1 MRTFWTNFRAHRS
14 MGLITALM
22 LAWYGLGVQPAIA
35 GGVYS
40 GSGTFAS
47 DFVTYIADKTLLL
60 AEKALRMEQLGDK
73 AQLPRRNS
81 TTFQYTRYERLPLPQ
96 STLTEGITPAETAMS
111 ITTVTATVQ
120 QWGQVVIL
128 TDVAELVVKHP
139 VVQKGIKLLALAA
152 AETIDRV
159 IQLILLGG
167 TNVQFANSKSSRA
180 NLLATDVLTTT
191 EVTKCVAN
199 LRNNGARVYG
209 GNSLG
214 GDDVSGPNAGG
225 QGDGNLYFGVLD
237 PSVEA
242 DISAD
247 TTWVNA
253 QSYSSIVNL
262 RNFEIGKWKG
272 VRWLLSN
279 FMFTFT
285 GVAAASGADVTTGGA
300 IAQTTQVFF
309 VVSGV
314 NNTTG
319 FEERLYQQTSVTTAT
334 DGLSTHRIQ
343 VTMPATAG
351 YTYNLY
357 AGLTTG
363 ITFLVS
369 TGNLPSA
376 AAFVATVPTSGTTNP
391 AIPGTGITVHTVYV
405 VGEEAFTVV
414 KLDGMSLQTYVT
426 PKGATDSDPIEQRR
440 KIGWKIMF
448 NAVICNQ
455 NFLRRIE
462 CGSAF

>member
-1 MRTFWTNFRAHRS
+1 MLRFWRNFFTLTQTVS
-14 MGLITALM
+14 LLTAWT
-22 LAWYGLGVQPAIA
+22 LAWHGLAPIA
-35 GGVYS
+35 GGAY
-40 GSGTFAS
+40 GTAGTFSA
-47 DFVTYIADKTLLL
+47 DFVTYIADKTLML
-60 AEKALRMEQLGDK
+60 AEKALRMEQLSDK

-96 STLTEGITPAETAMS
+96 STLVEGITPAETSMS

-167 TNVQFANSKSSRA
+167 TNIQYANSKTTRA

-209 GNSLG
+209 GDSLG
-214 GDDVSGPNAGG
+214 GDDHGPGG
-225 QGDGNLYFGVLD
+225 GNGGDGNTYFGVLD

-242 DISAD
+242 DVSAD

-253 QSYSSIVNL
+253 QSYSSIANL
-262 RNFEIGKWKG
+262 RNFEIGRWKG

-279 FMFTFT
+279 FLYTFV
-285 GVAAASGADVTTGGA
+285 GVAAATIADVTGGGA
-300 IAQTTQVFF
+300 IAQTTQVF
-309 VVSGV
+309 VVVTGV
-314 NNTTG
+314 NTNTG
-319 FEERLYQQTSVTTAT
+319 FEERLYQQANVTTAT
-334 DGLSTHRIQ
+334 DGFATHRIQ
-343 VTMPATAG
+343 VTLPATTG
-351 YTYNLY
+351 YTYNVY

-363 ITFLVS
+363 ITFQVTTGLAPSS
-369 TGNLPSA
+369 TYFITS
-376 AAFVATVPTSGTTNP
+376 VPTSGTTNP
-391 AIPGTGITVHTVYV
+391 AIPATGITVHTVYV
-405 VGEEAFTVV
+405 VGEEAFTTV

-426 PKGATDSDPIEQRR
+426 PKGSSDSDPLEQRR